1 VVVCTFALPFLILL
15 SQHVKRTPSLISKVA
30 IWMLFFRLVD
40 LYWMTRPE
48 FTSSA
53 LPDWRDIV
61 TPVAL
66 IGIWVGFFALN
77 LKQRP
82 ILPLGDPK
90 LAEVLATHHEH

>member
-1 VVVCTFALPFLILL
+1 V
-15 SQHVKRTPSLISKVA
+15 
-30 IWMLFFRLVD
+30 FRLVD
-40 LYWMTRPE
+40 LYWMTKPE

-61 TPVAL
+61 VPVAL
-66 IGIWVGFFALN
+66 VGLWVGMYARN

-90 LAEVLATHHEH
+90 LAEVLAHHEHGRS